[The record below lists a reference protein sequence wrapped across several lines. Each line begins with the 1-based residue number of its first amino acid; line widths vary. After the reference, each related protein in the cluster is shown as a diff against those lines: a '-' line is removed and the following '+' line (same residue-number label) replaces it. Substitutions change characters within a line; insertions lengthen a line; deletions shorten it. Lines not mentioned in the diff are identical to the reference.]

1 VHVGVVGQC
10 RAPGVQHQ
18 RGADVGAQ
26 VLGIGRDTQQRL
38 GGDVE
43 QQAVQRRLVLVRD
56 VGDRRRQ
63 REDHVVVLHRQQIG
77 RSRI

>member
-1 VHVGVVGQC
+1 M
-10 RAPGVQHQ
+10 QHQ

-26 VLGIGRDTQQRL
+26 VLGIGCDTHERL

-63 REDHVVVLHRQQIG
+63 REDRVVIRYRQQIG
-77 RSRI
+77 LARIPPVLGARAV